1 MARVCANCG
10 HRLGRKDKFCGECG
24 SSDITETASVFGFE
38 IAPKTKKCIYC
49 GETLEGKAKFCWKC
63 GKPTEGGI
71 DLSFLDRKGSDY
83 VAPDSIVGADN
94 QTSGMQKSAAPVQT
108 SQASAQPL
116 PELDFLKSPEDFSSS
131 LGGDAEINLNS
142 SSRLSSASNKKEE
155 NQYVQPAAAVW
166 SLPQEDTHPQNP
178 TGAPVQNNVTETVAP
193 VVAPVQSP
201 QMTVTPVSQQIQ
213 PAPVRSAAPV
223 PAVNISAAK
232 DNKDAKEVAKDVS
245 KDALIEAAA
254 EAEKKAAE
262 EAARKAEEEKKRAE
276 EAARK
281 AEEEKKRA
289 AEEAERKAEEERKA
303 AEEAARKAEEE
314 KKRAEEEAARKAE
327 EERKAAEEAA
337 RKAEEEKKRAEE
349 EAARKAEEEKK
360 RAEEEAARKA
370 EEERKA
376 AEEAARKAEEE
387 RKRAEEEA
395 ARKAEEERKAAEEA
409 ARKAEEERKRAEEE
423 AARKAEEERKAA
435 EEAARIAEE
444 ERKREEELKKLEE
457 MRAGADKDAAKA
469 IKAMKAGAHEG
480 KGSLEAVL
488 DRYHE
493 YENKS
498 GVKMSEEADN
508 SCFIDV
514 EDLLGVHYYEEN
526 AFKLAFPLLKDA
538 AEHGRGASGL
548 CYSEYILRNRTELPD
563 EPECLKNILE
573 MTLEDEELMKDDS
586 KKIRALL
593 ALAKVYKDGVSV
605 EKDMAKAFECYK
617 ESAELGSP
625 KGIAMVGR
633 CYLYGDGVKRDPKEA
648 FAWNLKGAEAG
659 EETGI
664 RNLAVAYDYG
674 TGVKRDPRAAVEW
687 YKKLLSLIS
696 NDRFAKYRIAYCL
709 SNPDRLV
716 GYKPDDDMYR
726 EAYDYASQALEE
738 GEKDA
743 EYVIGYLRTLPIN
756 GGPNY
761 TEAYSHF
768 AKAAN
773 NGNNK
778 AREWMGKFT
787 KHGNG
792 TYSLKSV

>member
-71 DLSFLDRKGSDY
+71 DLSFLDRKGNDY
-83 VAPDSIVGADN
+83 VAPENIVSSDN
-94 QTSGMQKSAAPVQT
+94 AAPGPQQ
-108 SQASAQPL
+108 QATPAPAPAAAPQQSAQPL

-142 SSRLSSASNKKEE
+142 SGRVSSNSSSKKEE

-166 SLPQEDTHPQNP
+166 SLPQDGTPPQNP
-178 TGAPVQNNVTETVAP
+178 TGAPVQTNVTEAVPAQP
-193 VVAPVQSP
+193 VVTPAQAAQASPVEVP
-201 QMTVTPVSQQIQ
+201 PVSQQVQ
-213 PAPVRSAAPV
+213 NVPSQNFASVAGMAPANG
-223 PAVNISAAK
+223 PA
-232 DNKDAKEVAKDVS
+232 E
-245 KDALIEAAA
+245 EAARKA
-254 EAEKKAAE
+254 EEERKAAEQKAAE
-262 EAARKAEEEKKRAE
+262 EAARKAEEE
-276 EAARK
+276 RK
-281 AEEEKKRA
+281 A
-289 AEEAERKAEEERKA
+289 AEQKA

-314 KKRAEEEAARKAE
+314 RKRAEEEAARKAE
-327 EERKAAEEAA
+327 EERK
-337 RKAEEEKKRAEE
+337 RAEE
-349 EAARKAEEEKK
+349 EAARKAEEERK

-370 EEERKA
+370 EEERKRAEEEA
-376 AEEAARKAEEE
+376 ARKAEEERKRAEEEAARKAEEE

-409 ARKAEEERKRAEEE
+409 ARL
-423 AARKAEEERKAA
+423 
-435 EEAARIAEE
+435 AEE
-444 ERKREEELKKLEE
+444 ERKREEEAKKLEE
-457 MRAGADKDAAKA
+457 MRASADKDAAKA
-469 IKAMKAGAHEG
+469 IKSMKSGGNVG
-480 KGSLEAVL
+480 KGALEAVL

-508 SCFIDV
+508 AYFIDV
-514 EDLLGVHYYEEN
+514 EDLLGVFYYEEN

-538 AEHGRGASGL
+538 ALHGKGESGL
-548 CYSEYILRNRTELPD
+548 CYSEYVLRNRAELPD
-563 EPECLKNILE
+563 EPEHLKRILE
-573 MTLEDEELMKDDS
+573 AVLEDEEVVKDES

-593 ALAKVYKDGVSV
+593 ALAKVYKDGLTV

-625 KGIAMVGR
+625 KGVAMVGR

-664 RNLAVAYDYG
+664 RNIAVAYDYG
-674 TGVKRDPRAAVEW
+674 TGVKRDPKAAVEW
-687 YKKLLSLIS
+687 YKKLLAIIS

-709 SNPDRLV
+709 SNPDRIV

-773 NGNNK
+773 NGNSK
-778 AREWMGKFT
+778 AREWMNKFT

>member
-71 DLSFLDRKGSDY
+71 DLSFLDRKGNDY
-83 VAPDSIVGADN
+83 VAPENIVSSDN
-94 QTSGMQKSAAPVQT
+94 AAPGPQQ
-108 SQASAQPL
+108 QATPAPAPAAAPQQSAQPL

-142 SSRLSSASNKKEE
+142 SGRVSSNSSSKKEE

-166 SLPQEDTHPQNP
+166 SLPQDGTPPHNP
-178 TGAPVQNNVTETVAP
+178 TGAPVQSNVTEAVPAQP
-193 VVAPVQSP
+193 V
-201 QMTVTPVSQQIQ
+201 VTPVQAAQASPVAVPPVSQLVQTVPGQ
-213 PAPVRSAAPV
+213 NFASVAGMAPANG
-223 PAVNISAAK
+223 PA
-232 DNKDAKEVAKDVS
+232 E
-245 KDALIEAAA
+245 EAARKA
-254 EAEKKAAE
+254 EEERKIAEQRAAE
-262 EAARKAEEEKKRAE
+262 EAARKAEEERKAAEQKAAEQKAAE

-289 AEEAERKAEEERKA
+289 AEEAARKAEEERKAAENKA

-314 KKRAEEEAARKAE
+314 RKRAEEEAARKAE
-327 EERKAAEEAA
+327 EERK
-337 RKAEEEKKRAEE
+337 RAE
-349 EAARKAEEEKK
+349 
-360 RAEEEAARKA
+360 
-370 EEERKA
+370 
-376 AEEAARKAEEE
+376 EEAARKAEEE

-409 ARKAEEERKRAEEE
+409 ARL
-423 AARKAEEERKAA
+423 
-435 EEAARIAEE
+435 AEE
-444 ERKREEELKKLEE
+444 ERKREEEAKKLEE
-457 MRAGADKDAAKA
+457 MRASADKDAAKA
-469 IKAMKAGAHEG
+469 IKSMKSGGNVG
-480 KGSLEAVL
+480 KGALEAVL

-508 SCFIDV
+508 AYFIDV
-514 EDLLGVHYYEEN
+514 EDLLGVFYYEEN

-538 AEHGRGASGL
+538 AVHGKGESGL
-548 CYSEYILRNRTELPD
+548 CYSEYVLRNRAELPD
-563 EPECLKNILE
+563 EPEHLKRILE
-573 MTLEDEELMKDDS
+573 AVLEDEEVVKDVS

-593 ALAKVYKDGVSV
+593 ALAKVYKDGVTV

-625 KGIAMVGR
+625 KGVAMVGR

-664 RNLAVAYDYG
+664 RNIAVAYDYG
-674 TGVKRDPRAAVEW
+674 TGVKRDPKAAVEW
-687 YKKLLSLIS
+687 YKKLLAIIS

-709 SNPDRLV
+709 SNPDRIV

-773 NGNNK
+773 NGNSK
-778 AREWMGKFT
+778 AREWMNKFT

>member
-71 DLSFLDRKGSDY
+71 DLSFLDRKGNDY
-83 VAPDSIVGADN
+83 VAPENIVSSDN
-94 QTSGMQKSAAPVQT
+94 AAPRPQQ
-108 SQASAQPL
+108 QATPAPAPAPAAAPQQSAQPL

-142 SSRLSSASNKKEE
+142 SGRVSSNSSSKKEE

-166 SLPQEDTHPQNP
+166 SLPQDGTPPHNP
-178 TGAPVQNNVTETVAP
+178 TGAPVQSNVTEAVPAQS
-193 VVAPVQSP
+193 VVTPVQAAQASP
-201 QMTVTPVSQQIQ
+201 VAVPPVSQQVQ
-213 PAPVRSAAPV
+213 NAPGQSFASVAGMAPANG
-223 PAVNISAAK
+223 PA
-232 DNKDAKEVAKDVS
+232 E
-245 KDALIEAAA
+245 EAARKA
-254 EAEKKAAE
+254 EEERKIAEQRAAEEAAHKAEEERKAAEQKAAEQKAAE
-262 EAARKAEEEKKRAE
+262 EAARKAEEERKRAAE

-281 AEEEKKRA
+281 AEEERKA
-289 AEEAERKAEEERKA
+289 AEQKA

-314 KKRAEEEAARKAE
+314 RKRAEEEAARKAE
-327 EERKAAEEAA
+327 EERK
-337 RKAEEEKKRAEE
+337 RAEE
-349 EAARKAEEEKK
+349 EAARKAEEERK

-370 EEERKA
+370 EEERKRAEEEA
-376 AEEAARKAEEE
+376 ARKAEEERKRAEEEAARKAEEE

-409 ARKAEEERKRAEEE
+409 ARL
-423 AARKAEEERKAA
+423 
-435 EEAARIAEE
+435 AEE
-444 ERKREEELKKLEE
+444 ERKREEEAKKLEE
-457 MRAGADKDAAKA
+457 MRASADKDAAKA
-469 IKAMKAGAHEG
+469 IKSMKSGGNVG
-480 KGSLEAVL
+480 KAALEAVL

-508 SCFIDV
+508 AYFIDV
-514 EDLLGVHYYEEN
+514 EDLLGVFYYEEN

-538 AEHGRGASGL
+538 AVHGKGESGL
-548 CYSEYILRNRTELPD
+548 CYSEYVLRNRSELPD
-563 EPECLKNILE
+563 EPEYLKRILE
-573 MTLEDEELMKDDS
+573 AVLEDEEVVKDVS

-593 ALAKVYKDGVSV
+593 ALAKVYKDGVTV

-625 KGIAMVGR
+625 KGVAMVGR

-664 RNLAVAYDYG
+664 RNIAVAYDYG
-674 TGVKRDPRAAVEW
+674 TGVKRDPKAAVEW
-687 YKKLLSLIS
+687 YKKLLAMIS

-709 SNPDRLV
+709 SNPDRIV

-773 NGNNK
+773 NGNSK
-778 AREWMGKFT
+778 AREWMNKFT

>member
-71 DLSFLDRKGSDY
+71 DLSFLDRKGNDY
-83 VAPDSIVGADN
+83 VAPENIVSSDN
-94 QTSGMQKSAAPVQT
+94 VAPGPQQ
-108 SQASAQPL
+108 QATPAPAPATAPQQSAQPL

-131 LGGDAEINLNS
+131 LGGDAEINFNSSGRVSSNS
-142 SSRLSSASNKKEE
+142 SSKKEE
-155 NQYVQPAAAVW
+155 NQYVHPAAAVW
-166 SLPQEDTHPQNP
+166 SLPQDGTPPQNP
-178 TGAPVQNNVTETVAP
+178 TGAPVQTNVTEAVPAQP
-193 VVAPVQSP
+193 VVTPVQAAQASP
-201 QMTVTPVSQQIQ
+201 VAVSPVSQQVQ
-213 PAPVRSAAPV
+213 NVPGQNFASVAGMAPTNGP
-223 PAVNISAAK
+223 
-232 DNKDAKEVAKDVS
+232 
-245 KDALIEAAA
+245 
-254 EAEKKAAE
+254 AE
-262 EAARKAEEEKKRAE
+262 EAARKAEEERKIAE
-276 EAARK
+276 Q
-281 AEEEKKRA
+281 
-289 AEEAERKAEEERKA
+289 KA
-303 AEEAARKAEEE
+303 AEQRAA
-314 KKRAEEEAARKAE
+314 EEAARKAE
-327 EERKAAEEAA
+327 EERKAAEQKAA
-337 RKAEEEKKRAEE
+337 EQKAA
-349 EAARKAEEEKK
+349 
-360 RAEEEAARKA
+360 EEAARKA

-395 ARKAEEERKAAEEA
+395 ARKAEEERKRAEEEAARKAEEERKRAEEEAARKAEEERKRAEEEAARKAEEERKRAEEEA

-435 EEAARIAEE
+435 EEAARLAEE
-444 ERKREEELKKLEE
+444 ERKREEEAKKLEE
-457 MRAGADKDAAKA
+457 MRAGADRDAAKA
-469 IKAMKAGAHEG
+469 IKSMKSGANVG
-480 KGSLEAVL
+480 KGALEAVL

-508 SCFIDV
+508 AYFIDV
-514 EDLLGVHYYEEN
+514 EDLLGVFYYEEN

-538 AEHGRGASGL
+538 AMHGKGESGL
-548 CYSEYILRNRTELPD
+548 CYSEYVLRNRVELPD
-563 EPECLKNILE
+563 EPEHLKIILE
-573 MTLEDEELMKDDS
+573 AVLEDEDVVKDDA

-593 ALAKVYKDGVSV
+593 ALAKVYKDGVTV

-617 ESAELGSP
+617 ESAELGSS
-625 KGIAMVGR
+625 KGVAMVGR

-664 RNLAVAYDYG
+664 RNIAVAYDYG
-674 TGVKRDPRAAVEW
+674 TGVKRDPKAAVEW
-687 YKKLLSLIS
+687 YKKLLAMIS

-709 SNPDRLV
+709 SNPDRIV

-773 NGNNK
+773 NGNSK
-778 AREWMGKFT
+778 AREWMSKFT

>member
-71 DLSFLDRKGSDY
+71 DLSFLDRKGNDY
-83 VAPDSIVGADN
+83 VAPENIVSSDN
-94 QTSGMQKSAAPVQT
+94 AAPGPQQ
-108 SQASAQPL
+108 QATPAPAPAAAPQQSAQPL

-142 SSRLSSASNKKEE
+142 SGRVSSNSSSKKEE

-166 SLPQEDTHPQNP
+166 SLPQDGTPPQNP
-178 TGAPVQNNVTETVAP
+178 TGAPVQTNVTEAVPAQP
-193 VVAPVQSP
+193 VVTPVQAAQASP
-201 QMTVTPVSQQIQ
+201 VEVPPVSQQVQ
-213 PAPVRSAAPV
+213 NVPGQNFASVAGMAPANGLA
-223 PAVNISAAK
+223 
-232 DNKDAKEVAKDVS
+232 E
-245 KDALIEAAA
+245 EAARKA
-254 EAEKKAAE
+254 EEERKIAEQKAAEQRAAEEAARKAEERKRAAEEAARKAEEERKAAEQKAAE
-262 EAARKAEEEKKRAE
+262 EAARKAEEER
-276 EAARK
+276 
-281 AEEEKKRA
+281 
-289 AEEAERKAEEERKA
+289 
-303 AEEAARKAEEE
+303 
-314 KKRAEEEAARKAE
+314 KRAEEEAARKAE
-327 EERKAAEEAA
+327 EERK
-337 RKAEEEKKRAEE
+337 RAEE
-349 EAARKAEEEKK
+349 EAARKAEEERK

-370 EEERKA
+370 EEERKRA
-376 AEEAARKAEEE
+376 EEEAARKAEEE

-409 ARKAEEERKRAEEE
+409 ARL
-423 AARKAEEERKAA
+423 
-435 EEAARIAEE
+435 AEE
-444 ERKREEELKKLEE
+444 ERKREEEAKKLEE
-457 MRAGADKDAAKA
+457 MRASADKDAAKA
-469 IKAMKAGAHEG
+469 IKSMKSGGNVG
-480 KGSLEAVL
+480 KGALEAVL

-508 SCFIDV
+508 AYFIDV
-514 EDLLGVHYYEEN
+514 EDLLGVFYYEEN

-538 AEHGRGASGL
+538 ALHGKGESGL
-548 CYSEYILRNRTELPD
+548 CYSEYVLRNRAELPD
-563 EPECLKNILE
+563 EPEHLKRILE
-573 MTLEDEELMKDDS
+573 AVLEDEEVVKDES

-593 ALAKVYKDGVSV
+593 ALAKVYKDGVTV

-625 KGIAMVGR
+625 KGVAMVGR

-664 RNLAVAYDYG
+664 RNIAVAYDYG
-674 TGVKRDPRAAVEW
+674 TGVKRDPKAAVEW
-687 YKKLLSLIS
+687 YKKLLAIIS

-709 SNPDRLV
+709 SNPDRIV

-773 NGNNK
+773 NGNSK
-778 AREWMGKFT
+778 AREWMNKFT